1 MNTGTLFNSPLIKSQ
16 SSSCSVSKFNT
27 PLSTKVTEV
36 VYEVVGEIKEKQL
49 RFKVSIK
56 HIALLLN
63 NFVHPLPLPFLKDQ
77 SSIQSF

>member
-1 MNTGTLFNSPLIKSQ
+1 MIAGNLLNSSLIKGR

-36 VYEVVGEIKEKQL
+36 VDEVVGEIKEKQL
-49 RFKVSIK
+49 RLKVSIN

-63 NFVHPLPLPFLKDQ
+63 DFIHPLPISFLKDQ
-77 SSIQSF
+77 SIIQSF